1 MTAQIDTVP
10 PDFTALK
17 QRFNQLK
24 PGPQAD
30 VRRVATPKDLAFVPT
45 TYHLLPPGQEPN
57 RSWFNVIFFLPHIKH
72 RDEALSLGAQLRRKD
87 INEMRLFQ
95 VLRSESPND
104 LIYLRRI
111 VQHIEPTVNWERF
124 GKSIFHW
131 DNPNQLSKRQLLQDF
146 FLAGQAS

>member
-1 MTAQIDTVP
+1 MTVQTENVP

-17 QRFNQLK
+17 QRFDQLK
-24 PGPQAD
+24 PGPKAD
-30 VRRVATPKDLAFVPT
+30 VRRVATPEDLGLVPT
-45 TYHLLPPGQEPN
+45 AYRLLPPEP
-57 RSWFNVIFFLPHIKH
+57 RRISAWLNVIFFLPYAKH
-72 RDEALSLGAQLRRKD
+72 RDDAKSLGAQFANAK

-111 VQHIEPTVNWERF
+111 VQQVEPTVNWERF

-131 DNPNQLSKRQLLQDF
+131 DNPNQYSKRQLLQDF
-146 FLAGQAS
+146 FLAGQVS